1 MKLGV
6 WLPSEQMFEEEVVR
20 IKAQA
25 ENGSFGMLPRH
36 VDFVTALVPS
46 VLIFQRPGQAEEYLA
61 IDHGILVKCGPQV
74 RLSTRNAVRGRH
86 EQASF
91 PAGLLPITPMTL
103 GGHPVKTSTDPRQ
116 RLCTQ
121 CHAPNAFRQV
131 GSADDRTPTGVH
143 EGLSCLDCHTSHS
156 NSAKSSCATCHPAPT
171 PIAAWMSRRWT
182 PLSFPPRASITFTLS
197 PAAIA
202 TTAGCPPHAWIRRSH
217 RGHDRQPAVH
227 RRLCGG
233 G

>member
-74 RLSTRNAVRGRH
+74 RLSTRNAVRGTSLEQLKLEVEKQFH
-86 EQASF
+86 EREELEKKAR
-91 PAGLLPITPMTL
+91 TL
-103 GGHPVKTSTDPRQ
+103 EAKLETD
-116 RLCTQ
+116 L
-121 CHAPNAFRQV
+121 V
-131 GSADDRTPTGVH
+131 
-143 EGLSCLDCHTSHS
+143 
-156 NSAKSSCATCHPAPT
+156 
-171 PIAAWMSRRWT
+171 
-182 PLSFPPRASITFTLS
+182 
-197 PAAIA
+197 
-202 TTAGCPPHAWIRRSH
+202 
-217 RGHDRQPAVH
+217 
-227 RRLCGG
+227 RRLLEHEKR
-233 G
+233 